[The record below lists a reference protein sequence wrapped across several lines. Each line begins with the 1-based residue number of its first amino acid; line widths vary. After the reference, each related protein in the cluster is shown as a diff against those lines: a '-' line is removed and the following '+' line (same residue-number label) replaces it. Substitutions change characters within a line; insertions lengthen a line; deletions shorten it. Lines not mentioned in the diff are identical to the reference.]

1 MNLVRIVKP
10 CRQNYI
16 KVLNEHGWFNTN
28 IRINNS
34 SVFIMN
40 YFNSGYKFIKDLMT
54 EECKSVSL
62 EALEKLNIKTNFLEY
77 MGLKEAIFERLKTSN
92 DNNKVEY

>member
-54 EECKSVSL
+54 EEGNVVSP
-62 EALEKLNIKTNFLEY
+62 ETVRN
-77 MGLKEAIFERLKTSN
+77 SN
-92 DNNKVEY
+92 VRKK

>member
-54 EECKSVSL
+54 EGGNFVSL
-62 EALEKLNIKTNFLEY
+62 ETLRNSNVKTYFLEFI
-77 MGLKEAIFERLKTSN
+77 GLKGAVFERLKPQIIIR
-92 DNNKVEY
+92 